1 MGAVLLRRVTVGLA
15 VLLVAVV
22 AAPLPSHAGSA
33 SLPATVVRVVDGDT
47 LVVWADGREETVRLI
62 GVDTP
67 ETVHPTIGAQPGGPE
82 ASAFTRRLL
91 PPGTRV
97 TLELDVQQRDRY
109 GRMLAYVYL
118 PDGRMLNAELL
129 RTGLAQL
136 MTIPPKV
143 GYVDLFVR
151 LQREAREAGRGLWGE
166 VAPAPATAGGGGL
179 IVSVDLAGEEV
190 VLVNDGDGPVDLS
203 GWALISVAGN
213 QRFTF
218 PVGTV
223 LEPGARLVVR
233 SGPSASPGPGV
244 LIWTSAHVWNNQ
256 GDPAEL
262 RDPSGQLIARYP

>member
-1 MGAVLLRRVTVGLA
+1 MLLRRVATCLA
-15 VLLVAVV
+15 VLLVILV
-22 AAPLPSHAGSA
+22 AAFLPAHAGSS

-47 LVVWADGREETVRLI
+47 LVVRAAGREETVRLI

-109 GRMLAYVYL
+109 GRMLAYIYL

-136 MTIPPKV
+136 LTIPPNV
-143 GYVDLFVR
+143 RYVDLFAR
-151 LQREAREAGRGLWGE
+151 LQREAREAGRGFWGE
-166 VAPAPATAGGGGL
+166 VTPAPATAGGGGL

-190 VLVNDGDGPVDLS
+190 VLINEGDRPVDLS
-203 GWALISVAGN
+203 GWVLISVTGN

-218 PVGTV
+218 PAGTV
-223 LEPGARLVVR
+223 LEPGGRLVVR
-233 SGPSASPGPGV
+233 SGPNASPGPGV
-244 LIWTSAHVWNNQ
+244 LIWTSTYVWNNQ

-262 RDPSGQLIARYP
+262 RDASGRLVARCP

>member
-1 MGAVLLRRVTVGLA
+1 MLLRRVATCLA
-15 VLLVAVV
+15 VLLVILV
-22 AAPLPSHAGSA
+22 AAFLPAHAGSA

-47 LVVWADGREETVRLI
+47 LVVRADGREETVRLI

-82 ASAFTRRLL
+82 ASAFTKHLL

-109 GRMLAYVYL
+109 GRLLAYVYL

-136 MTIPPKV
+136 LTIPPNV
-143 GYVDLFVR
+143 RYVDLFVR
-151 LQREAREAGRGLWGE
+151 LQREAREAGRGLWEE
-166 VAPAPATAGGGGL
+166 VAPAPADGGGL
-179 IVSVDLAGEEV
+179 IVSVDLDGEEV
-190 VLVNDGDGPVDLS
+190 VLVNDGDGPMDLS
-203 GWALISVAGN
+203 GWVLVSVAGN

-218 PVGTV
+218 PAGTV

-244 LIWTSAHVWNNQ
+244 LIWTSANVWNNQ

-262 RDPSGQLIARYP
+262 RDASGRLVARYP